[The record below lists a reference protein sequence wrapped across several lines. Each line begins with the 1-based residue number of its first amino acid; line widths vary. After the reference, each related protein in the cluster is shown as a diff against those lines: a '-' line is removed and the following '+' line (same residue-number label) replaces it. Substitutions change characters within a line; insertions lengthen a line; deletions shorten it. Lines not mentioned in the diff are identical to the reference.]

1 MKNEELTAQVS
12 ALDIKPGTIVLVKFE
27 GEITTVKADQIGKAL
42 RAVVPE
48 ENRIIIAACDVDIQ
62 ALDEAK
68 MRELGWVRSSTVEPL
83 VSCAELLADNLR
95 RDAESAHD
103 DDESVGLV
111 HHANNVDA
119 LVRRVKGI
127 EPELPLG

>member
-12 ALDIKPGTIVLVKFE
+12 ALDIKQGTVVVLRLTQDTPANTARQM
-27 GEITTVKADQIGKAL
+27 GEEL
-42 RAVVPE
+42 RKSVPFG
-48 ENRIIIAACDVDIQ
+48 NLILVLPNGQDIE
-62 ALDEAK
+62 ALDEAQ
-68 MRELGWVRSSTVEPL
+68 MRELGWVRWSTVEPL